1 MESFVIY
8 FNCGA
13 VYENT
18 GHVTFVVTKL
28 SDITDK
34 IIPFFQ
40 KYPLQGFKLSNF
52 DEFCRVAKLMQEK
65 AHLTSDGINKI
76 LKIKNN

>member
-1 MESFVIY
+1 MKNFVSY

-28 SDITDK
+28 SDIRDK

-40 KYPLQGFKLSNF
+40 KYPLQGFKLSDF
-52 DEFCRVAKLMQEK
+52 DKFCRVAKLINEK
-65 AHLTSDGINKI
+65 VHLTSDGINKI
-76 LKIKNN
+76 LKIKNG